1 MSSAPPATPP
11 PAELARGEIIA
22 RNIGVGCITTGAGFF
37 SGGMIAV
44 LVAKFVGSAQ
54 GCQPPEGLPACNW
67 WMYAGIG
74 ALVGAVTL
82 PFLALRRLNRSRR
95 GRPNK

>member
-1 MSSAPPATPP
+1 MASSPP
-11 PAELARGEIIA
+11 PELQRGEMIA
-22 RNIGVGCITTGAGFF
+22 RNIGVGCITTVAGFF

-67 WMYAGIG
+67 WMYAGVG
-74 ALVGAVTL
+74 ALLGAVTL
-82 PFLALRRLNRSRR
+82 PVLALGRLNS
-95 GRPNK
+95 RPNK